1 MSMDLSVYIKILG
14 QLDPSVGNATKEA
27 QEKFGSALGKIED
40 LSSRAVIGFGLAA
53 AGFGLIGKQAVANAM
68 QMEVYQ
74 AKLETVLKSSAV
86 AAETLKSAIDFA
98 ASTPFDVA
106 GIVDATVQLEV
117 YGAKSKEVLPLVGN
131 LAAGMGKSIEETAL
145 ALGKAWSGSL
155 EGFESMRNTFGITI
169 AKLKEYG
176 ATVDKQGQLQV
187 KTNADLDK
195 AREALKKIIE
205 LNFGNAME
213 RQMNTLTGSWSNFKD
228 TITKLSTEVGQSLV
242 PSIMSMTKSVTGA
255 IDAVNKMDP
264 VVKKA
269 LAWSGVITA
278 GVIAVGGTLGALA
291 RTIPGAIKGWELLN
305 GVSMLYI
312 QNAMTGQKA
321 LVAYNATLAGTSP
334 VLALLTTS
342 LRTATA
348 AALAFAATPIGVG
361 VVALLAAG
369 AIYTVITG
377 ALDKY
382 IEKQKKLDEQLTQQS
397 RSFQQAASSWHRFRD
412 TVISLAG
419 PMSALT
425 NETRNAHQSIK
436 NTVEDL
442 SKLTSRE
449 IVLKYK
455 AEGKTPESMKQEL
468 GKIKED
474 SAKLQSD
481 LQAVDGLLQKIKDKG
496 FNNSDTVDN
505 TAEERKKI
513 VEIFGKEFVTLEE
526 VTKKAEELNIQFK
539 NTISLRAGLNYVL
552 DVFNG
557 YNDVFDNISKKAEQL
572 KDFFDY
578 SDKIGTMEALALK
591 LKTVKDLIAE
601 MQAGLKKEGFDVSP
615 IGLLKEMKTA
625 SDADKPALNKL
636 AGLYAE
642 QEQTTK
648 KIESLRKKEKT
659 DAITAKEEEFSKRKQ
674 LNDLTTADEIA
685 HTEQLL
691 AIAKG
696 NAELEAKY
704 TQELAVLKRK
714 QRKEDREDRLRN
726 FEEEIT
732 ADRNYISTM
741 LSLGKMTETEATAS
755 WNRIGQKVQG
765 FKNQNPDLL
774 KDPAAKKKIDQA
786 ENEAQLGSAHAA
798 KSEREAYYNDLQQ
811 QTTDF
816 LESTKIANENNTQAE
831 INALQTALKWWED
844 ATAQK
849 RVIEDKG
856 NAEILKIRRDLT
868 SASKKLIQ
876 EEIDLKKNVIN
887 AFKTA
892 QSSEI
897 DDLVNRQKTGE
908 DVQGKLAQAIRSRL
922 EMELTSLEIET
933 NEKVKAA
940 QDVEGA
946 KDLILK
952 EAMLKRQAIYKQEA
966 DYTKSL
972 IKDIQGTSSN
982 TREDQLKAVK
992 QKYDS
997 SRTGGAASPIQ
1008 SLEEMAEESHV
1019 TFYGDKDKKK
1029 PQTDILS
1036 QLVSTLTSQVQ
1047 PIQILGTNIK
1057 DLAKSI
1063 DALASSIKLPEG
1075 IKVPDSIQQ
1084 GDKKVNQ
1091 ATAATTNN
1099 NNQTNNV
1106 SVNMSVNG
1114 ATVAGAGARAAAM
1127 QAAQLGMR
1135 EVTSSGISNANWGI
1149 DTFPSPS
1156 YGFGVTNQGGWG
1168 FVPVKGGF
1176 QDSGKQSY

>member
-1 MSMDLSVYIKILG
+1 MAMDLSVYIKILG
-14 QLDPSVGNATKEA
+14 QLDPSVGNVTKEA
-27 QEKFGSALGKIED
+27 QTKFNNALSKIESM
-40 LSSRAVIGFGLAA
+40 SSRAVIGFGLAA
-53 AGFGLIGKQAVANAM
+53 AGFALIGKQAIANAM

-74 AKLETVLKSSAV
+74 AKLETVLKSSAA
-86 AAETLKSAIDFA
+86 AAETLKSAVEFA

-131 LAAGMGKSIEETAL
+131 LAAGMGKSIQETAL
-145 ALGKAWSGSL
+145 AVGKAWSGSL

-187 KTNADLDK
+187 KTNADLEK
-195 AREALKKIIE
+195 AREALRKIIE

-242 PSIMSMTKSVTGA
+242 PSIMSITKGVTGV
-255 IDAVNKMDP
+255 IDGVNKMDP

-291 RTIPGAIKGWELLN
+291 RTIPGAIKAWELLN
-305 GVSMLYI
+305 PASMLYI
-312 QNAMTGQKA
+312 QNIMTGQKA
-321 LVAYNATLAGTSP
+321 LVAYNATLAGTP
-334 VLALLTTS
+334 PLLALLTTS
-342 LRTATA
+342 LRHAAA
-348 AALAFAATPIGVG
+348 AALAFAATPVG
-361 VVALLAAG
+361 AALLAAG
-369 AIYTVITG
+369 AIYLTTTD
-377 ALDKY
+377 ALNKY
-382 IEKQKKLDEQLTQQS
+382 TNEQKKLDEQLTQQS
-397 RSFQQAASSWHRFRD
+397 KSFQQAASSWHRFRD
-412 TVISLAG
+412 IVISMAG

-455 AEGKTPESMKQEL
+455 TEGKTPESMKQEL

-474 SAKLQSD
+474 SAKLQGD
-481 LQAVDGLLQKIKDKG
+481 LQAVNGLLQKIKDKG
-496 FNNSDTVDN
+496 FSNSDTIDN

-526 VTKKAEELNIQFK
+526 VTRKVEELNLQFK

-557 YNDVFDNISKKAEQL
+557 YNDILGDISKKAEQL

-578 SDKIGTMEALALK
+578 SDKIGTIEALSLK

-615 IGLLKEMKTA
+615 IGLLKELQTA
-625 SDADKPALNKL
+625 SDEDKPALNKL

-674 LNDLTTADEIA
+674 LNDLTVADEMA

-691 AIAKG
+691 TIAKG
-696 NAELEAKY
+696 NAQLEAKY
-704 TQELAVLKRK
+704 TQELAVLKKK
-714 QRKEDREDRLRN
+714 QRKEDRDDRLRN

-741 LSLGKMTETEATAS
+741 LNLGKMTETEATAS

-765 FKNQNPDLL
+765 FKAANPDLL
-774 KDPAAKKKIDQA
+774 KDPASKKKIDQA
-786 ENEAQLGSAHAA
+786 ENEAQLGSAASV
-798 KSEREAYYNDLQQ
+798 KSEREAYYNDLQK

-831 INALQTALKWWED
+831 INSLQTALKWWED
-844 ATAQK
+844 ATGQK
-849 RVIEDKG
+849 RVIEEKG
-856 NAEILKIRRDLT
+856 NDVILKIRRDLT

-892 QSSEI
+892 QTSEI
-897 DDLVNRQKTGE
+897 DDLVNRQKAGE
-908 DVQGKLAQAIRSRL
+908 DVQGKLAQAIRNRL

-940 QDVEGA
+940 QDIEGA

-966 DYTKSL
+966 DYTKGL
-972 IKDIQGTSSN
+972 IKDIEGTTN
-982 TREDQLKAVK
+982 TREDRMKAID
-992 QKYDS
+992 QKYES
-997 SRTGGAASPIQ
+997 SRPGGPGSPAK
-1008 SLEEMAEESHV
+1008 SLEQIAEEQHAI
-1019 TFYGDKDKKK
+1019 FYGDEKKAPK
-1029 PQTDILS
+1029 TDVLS

-1063 DALASSIKLPEG
+1063 DALASSIKSPEG
-1075 IKVPDSIQQ
+1075 IKVPDNIQQ
-1084 GDKKVNQ
+1084 GDKQ
-1091 ATAATTNN
+1091 ITAASSTTT

-1106 SVNMSVNG
+1106 SVHMNVNG
-1114 ATVAGAGARAAAM
+1114 QTVNGKQANDAAM
-1127 QAAQLGMR
+1127 QAAKYGMR
-1135 EVTSSGISNANWGI
+1135 EVTSSGILNSNWGI

-1168 FVPVKGGF
+1168 FVPVKGG
-1176 QDSGKQSY
+1176 